1 MRKIV
6 HSFLIFLLLS
16 LVTFGQ
22 ETNTSRNFEKETFKL
37 YSQKNWP
44 ELIQVSKEAIK
55 EGYDYYYMRMR
66 LAIAFY
72 ERHNYHRALIHFN
85 KAYKFNKHDPYLLEY
100 LYYANLFSGRQKA
113 AYDITSEFSST
124 KKKEFDA
131 ANIGKFKIGE
141 LGINTVFSD
150 LETGPELISDI
161 SRDQFGSQIFL
172 NGFTK
177 INLGFNHTVSRR
189 FSLYYQYSFLME
201 NRFYF
206 YRDNST
212 AYYLQKQKL
221 YENQFYIL
229 GNVYLGKNFNLYA
242 SVNYLR
248 GNIPEYSSG
257 WGASYFY
264 APGFKY
270 NDFTSDLAIF
280 KDFSYISFGLSMTY
294 SYFQFNSYVQQ
305 GVFIRYY
312 PLGNLNLYL
321 TAGYQLKQKVKN
333 GQFYEDGTFYEYKLG
348 FKIIEPL
355 WIEIE
360 GMSGDLQNA
369 STQLGAIVYNN
380 PNPVNSSIGSSLL
393 INLNKKSL
401 WLKLSYYYINSTSH
415 FITENNLPSDINTVN
430 YNIHSLFGG
439 LSWSF

>member
-1 MRKIV
+1 MRKVI
-6 HSFLIFLLLS
+6 HFILIFFLLS
-16 LVTFGQ
+16 LVSLGQ
-22 ETNTSRNFEKETFKL
+22 ETSTPRNYEKETFKL

-44 ELIQVSKEAIK
+44 ELIHQAKNAIS
-55 EGYDYYYMRMR
+55 EGNDYFYMRMR

-72 ERHNYHRALIHFN
+72 EKQNYHRALIHFK
-85 KAYKFNKHDPYLLEY
+85 KAYEFNQHDPYLLEY

-113 AYDITSEFSST
+113 AYDISKDFSST

-131 ANIGKFKIGE
+131 ANIGKLRIGE
-141 LGINTVFSD
+141 LGLNTVFSD

-161 SRDQFGSQIFL
+161 EQDQYGSQIFL

-177 INLGFNHTVSRR
+177 VNLGFNHTASRR
-189 FSLYYQYSFLME
+189 FSLFYQYSFLME

-206 YRDNST
+206 YQDNTT
-212 AYYLQKQKL
+212 AYYLSKQKL
-221 YENQFYIL
+221 YESQFYIL

-242 SVNYLR
+242 SVNYLP
-248 GNIPEYSSG
+248 GKIPEYYSG
-257 WGASYFY
+257 RGMTSLYSPEY
-264 APGFKY
+264 KY
-270 NDFTSDLAIF
+270 KDFTGNLAIF
-280 KDFSYISFGLSMTY
+280 KDFSYVSIGISASY
-294 SYFQFNSYVQQ
+294 SYLQYNNYVQQ
-305 GVFIRYY
+305 GAFIRVY

-321 TAGYQLKQKVKN
+321 TAGYQLKQKVKDGN
-333 GQFYEDGTFYEYKLG
+333 VFEDGGFYEYKLG
-348 FKIIEPL
+348 FKILKQL
-355 WIEIE
+355 WLEIE
-360 GMSGDLQNA
+360 GMSGDLKNA

-393 INLNKKSL
+393 INLNKKNL

-415 FITENNLPSDINTVN
+415 FLTENNLPSDINTIN